1 MLLKLINV
9 RHRHIVFTIPEELR
23 IYFGKNR
30 NKLKILPQCAAKAV
44 TTWMRDL
51 NKSEEFAP
59 GIVTVIHTF
68 GRDLKWNPHV
78 HMMVTEDGTG
88 NNTEWRHIRHIS
100 YLSLRKRWQKLLLDH
115 LEELVG
121 KKSEAKKL
129 KNKLYRDKDKGF
141 YVHAKTQIKSA
152 KIAAKYIG
160 RYVGRPAI
168 AESRIIKYDGRN
180 ITFKYTRHED
190 NKTII
195 ETLNAHEFIKKVII
209 HIPEKHFKM
218 IRYFGIYSRRSKKK
232 DNFIKMLDD
241 KMIKLRKAISK
252 WEYRILASFG
262 INPCKCPRCGE
273 LMKFNDIV
281 YGDNGSMREYFKK
294 KIISEGK
301 ENLEKT
307 IELYAITKGLIYGRI
322 NPTTT

>member
-1 MLLKLINV
+1 M
-9 RHRHIVFTIPEELR
+9 
-23 IYFGKNR
+23 
-30 NKLKILPQCAAKAV
+30 
-44 TTWMRDL
+44 
-51 NKSEEFAP
+51 
-59 GIVTVIHTF
+59 
-68 GRDLKWNPHV
+68 
-78 HMMVTEDGTG
+78 
-88 NNTEWRHIRHIS
+88 
-100 YLSLRKRWQKLLLDH
+100 
-115 LEELVG
+115 
-121 KKSEAKKL
+121 
-129 KNKLYRDKDKGF
+129 
-141 YVHAKTQIKSA
+141 
-152 KIAAKYIG
+152 
-160 RYVGRPAI
+160 
-168 AESRIIKYDGRN
+168 IKYDGRN
-180 ITFKYTRHED
+180 VTFKYTRHED

-241 KMIKLRKAISK
+241 KIIKLRKAISK
-252 WEYRILASFG
+252 WEYRILASSG

-294 KIISEGK
+294 KIISEGREK
-301 ENLEKT
+301 LEKI

>member
-152 KIAAKYIG
+152 K
-160 RYVGRPAI
+160 
-168 AESRIIKYDGRN
+168 
-180 ITFKYTRHED
+180 
-190 NKTII
+190 
-195 ETLNAHEFIKKVII
+195 
-209 HIPEKHFKM
+209 
-218 IRYFGIYSRRSKKK
+218 
-232 DNFIKMLDD
+232 
-241 KMIKLRKAISK
+241 
-252 WEYRILASFG
+252 
-262 INPCKCPRCGE
+262 
-273 LMKFNDIV
+273 
-281 YGDNGSMREYFKK
+281 
-294 KIISEGK
+294 
-301 ENLEKT
+301 
-307 IELYAITKGLIYGRI
+307 
-322 NPTTT
+322 

>member
-1 MLLKLINV
+1 
-9 RHRHIVFTIPEELR
+9 
-23 IYFGKNR
+23 
-30 NKLKILPQCAAKAV
+30 
-44 TTWMRDL
+44 
-51 NKSEEFAP
+51 
-59 GIVTVIHTF
+59 
-68 GRDLKWNPHV
+68 
-78 HMMVTEDGTG
+78 MMVTEGGTG

-252 WEYRILASFG
+252 WEYRILASF
-262 INPCKCPRCGE
+262 
-273 LMKFNDIV
+273 
-281 YGDNGSMREYFKK
+281 
-294 KIISEGK
+294 
-301 ENLEKT
+301 
-307 IELYAITKGLIYGRI
+307 
-322 NPTTT
+322 